1 VYQFITYLFQQRKAL
16 ALITSNQST
25 SQPIT
30 SQPSPMRILGII
42 PARYASTR
50 FPGKPLADIGGKS
63 MIQRVYEQ
71 VLKSGVLDAVVVA
84 TDDERIAQ
92 ELEQIGAKY
101 VMTDPEH
108 LNGTM
113 RCAEVMTFP
122 AFKGFDAAINIQG
135 DEPFIN
141 PEQIELVAETLE
153 GHPDGIATLVRK
165 ITDPN
170 LYTDINVVKA
180 VLAKNGRALYFSRSP
195 LPFYRSGEFES
206 AYQHLGIYGYP
217 TKVLARLATLNAS
230 PLELAENLEQ
240 LRWLENDIDIYTAA
254 TQHATHA
261 VDTPADLERLKGL
274 VNED

>member
-1 VYQFITYLFQQRKAL
+1 
-16 ALITSNQST
+16 
-25 SQPIT
+25 
-30 SQPSPMRILGII
+30 
-42 PARYASTR
+42 
-50 FPGKPLADIGGKS
+50 

-153 GHPDGIATLVRK
+153 DHPDGIATLVRSL
-165 ITDPN
+165 TDREM
-170 LYTDINVVKA
+170 YYDKNVVKA
-180 VLAKNGRALYFSRSP
+180 VLSNNGRALYFSRAP
-195 LPFYRSGEFES
+195 LPFYRSGNFEH

-217 TKVLARLATLNAS
+217 TKVLAHLATLEAT

-240 LRWLENDIDIYTAA
+240 LRWLENDIDIYAA
-254 TQHATHA
+254 VTQHATHA
-261 VDTPADLERLKGL
+261 VDTPEDLERLRGL
-274 VNED
+274 VEED

>member
-1 VYQFITYLFQQRKAL
+1 
-16 ALITSNQST
+16 
-25 SQPIT
+25 
-30 SQPSPMRILGII
+30 MRILGII
-42 PARYASTR
+42 PSRFASTR

-84 TDDERIAQ
+84 TDDERIAK
-92 ELEQIGAKY
+92 ELDQIGAKY

-141 PEQIELVAETLE
+141 PEQIELVAKTLE
-153 GHPDGIATLVRK
+153 AHPDGIATLVRK
-165 ITDPN
+165 ITDYD
-170 LYTDINVVKA
+170 LYMNTNTVKA
-180 VLAKNGRALYFSRSP
+180 VLANNGRALYFGRAA
-195 LPFYRSGEFES
+195 LPYYRSGEFES

-217 TKVLARLATLNAS
+217 TKVLTKLATLS
-230 PLELAENLEQ
+230 PTQLELAENLEQ
-240 LRWLENDIDIYTAA
+240 LRWLENDIDIYTAV
-254 TQHATHA
+254 TKHITHA
-261 VDTPADLERLKGL
+261 VDTPEDLERIRGL
-274 VNED
+274 VKE

>member
-1 VYQFITYLFQQRKAL
+1 
-16 ALITSNQST
+16 
-25 SQPIT
+25 
-30 SQPSPMRILGII
+30 MRILGII

-84 TDDERIAQ
+84 TDDERIAK

-141 PEQIELVAETLE
+141 PEQIALVAETLVA
-153 GHPDGIATLVRK
+153 HPDGIATLVRK
-165 ITDPN
+165 ITDYN
-170 LYTDINVVKA
+170 LYADTNIVKA
-180 VLAKNGRALYFSRSP
+180 VLANNGRALYFGRAP
-195 LPFYRSGEFES
+195 LPYYRNGEFES
-206 AYQHLGIYGYP
+206 AYQHVGIYGYP
-217 TKVLARLATLNAS
+217 ARLLTKLAKLEPT

-240 LRWLENDIDIYTAA
+240 LRWLENDIDIYTAE
-254 TQHATHA
+254 TYHATHA
-261 VDTPADLERLKGL
+261 VDTHADLERIKGL
-274 VNED
+274 VKDE